1 MASNLRIASSRVEER
16 PTRRVE
22 PDHLFEALDGRQF
35 RLGGREWR
43 VDVYGVIDDGP
54 RRWVQVSLA
63 GTQRRMMTLRLASSH
78 GAQHA
83 VLSLSSWLANPAA
96 SQSVLNVA

>member
-1 MASNLRIASSRVEER
+1 MDRVD
-16 PTRRVE
+16 
-22 PDHLFEALDGRQF
+22 PDQLFETLDGRQF

-43 VDVYGVIDDGP
+43 VDVYGVFDEGG

-63 GTQRRMMTLRLASSH
+63 GSRQQMMTLRLAASH

-83 VLSLSSWLANPAA
+83 VLSLSSWLANPGATDA
-96 SQSVLNVA
+96 VLNVA